1 MDPKEFFYRLAVAI
15 YRIDGAY
22 DRFAKNGNVKPNT
35 MWVLYA
41 LGDGNAHTQRSL
53 CDKWKLARSTV
64 NTIVKELEEDGLVV
78 LKKIEGERREL
89 EITLTQIGK
98 EFSERVLAPVY
109 EAESTLYSSYFGG
122 DGEKFVKEIEMF
134 GDEAERQYSDFCER

>member
-53 CDKWKLARSTV
+53 CDEWKFARSTV